1 MKGSAGVQKMAGRV
15 KWKARKQQWPKND
28 EGCRCG
34 DTWCAHY
41 AKGSCWLDFIIW
53 NEVSRPSRE
62 KIMKIVSTKE
72 FRKYWLS
79 VFPENRLKGVK
90 PCFHVSCGY
99 KVHQLKRYL
108 NALPRCVYLDRKPE
122 FMTKHYLMNMVGWS
136 SILQIDE
143 QSKDREDET
152 SVILRVIEKLG
163 GESRGAEWKDIADAA
178 KEIHIGKKRLKE
190 ICEDLLCSGEI
201 YESSLMRFVRVS
213 DVSIDV
219 GESSRQIMMRLF
231 P

>member
-1 MKGSAGVQKMAGRV
+1 MVGRV
-15 KWKARKQQWPKND
+15 EGKARKQQWPKND
-28 EGCRCG
+28 EGCRYG

-41 AKGSCWLDFIIW
+41 VKGSCWLDFIIRDDA
-53 NEVSRPSRE
+53 SRLSRE
-62 KIMKIVSTKE
+62 KILKVVNTNE

-79 VFPENRLKGVK
+79 VFPENRLESVK
-90 PCFHVSCGY
+90 PCFHGSCGY
-99 KVHQLKRYL
+99 KIRRIKRYL
-108 NALPRCVYLDRKPE
+108 DSVPRCVYLDRKSE
-122 FMTKHYLMNMVGWS
+122 FMTKHYLENMAGWS

-152 SVILRVIEKLG
+152 SAILRIIEKLG

-201 YESSLMRFVRVS
+201 YEPSLRRFVRIS
-213 DVSIDV
+213 DVPVDV
-219 GESSRQIMMRLF
+219 GQSLRQIMIRF
-231 P
+231 GP